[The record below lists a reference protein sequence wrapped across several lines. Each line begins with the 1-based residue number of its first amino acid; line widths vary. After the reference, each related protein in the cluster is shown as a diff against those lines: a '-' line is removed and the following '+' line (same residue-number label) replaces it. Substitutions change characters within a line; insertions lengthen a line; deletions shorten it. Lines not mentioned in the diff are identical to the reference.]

1 MNEANL
7 TRRIFLA
14 LLLGAATGLFSHH
27 ALPPETSGLAA
38 IAWNDWLLNGVV
50 AIVAGL
56 FMALLKMLVV
66 PLVFISLV
74 NGVTASSADM
84 RALGRLGTWTFL
96 LYIATTAAAVTLAL
110 VVATIVAPGAGVL
123 LGTATFT
130 APSAPG
136 VVDMITG
143 LVPSNPIQAFAQ
155 GNLLQVIVFAL
166 LLGIALASI
175 GARAGGIVK
184 LFGEANEL
192 MLALVAI
199 VMRLAPLGV
208 FALVTRVFAAHGIDL
223 FAGLAWY
230 AGTLLA
236 TLALHVALVYV
247 PLLYWLAGVSPRLF
261 FTRMRDV
268 FLVAFSTAS
277 SAATLPVTM
286 RVVETRLGVP
296 NRIASFTLP
305 LGATVNMDGTAIM
318 QGVATCFIA
327 QAYGVDLGVSGYL
340 AVIATATL
348 ASIGT
353 AAVPSAGFITLTMVL
368 AAVGLPFEAIGML
381 LGIDRLLDMART
393 TVNVTGD
400 AVVTLVVARKEGV
413 PPPVAGDAGEIA
425 TRPPAGAGIRG
436 D

>member
-27 ALPPETSGLAA
+27 VLPPDATSALAVTWNGWVLGGV
-38 IAWNDWLLNGVV
+38 IAV
-50 AIVAGL
+50 VAGL

-66 PLVFISLV
+66 PLVFVSLV
-74 NGVTASSADM
+74 NGVAASSADM
-84 RALGRLGTWTFL
+84 RALGRLGARTFV
-96 LYIATTAAAVTLAL
+96 LYLATTAIAVALAL
-110 VVATIVAPGAGVL
+110 VVATLLAPGAGMQ
-123 LGTATFT
+123 LGTGAFT
-130 APSAPG
+130 APPPPSATE
-136 VVDMITG
+136 MITG
-143 LVPSNPIQAFAQ
+143 LVPTNPVQAFAQ
-155 GNLLQVIVFAL
+155 GNLLQVIVFSL
-166 LLGIALASI
+166 LLGVALVSV

-199 VMRLAPLGV
+199 VMRLAPIGV

-223 FAGLAWY
+223 FSGLAWY
-230 AGTLLA
+230 AVTLLA
-236 TLALHVALVYV
+236 TLLLHVVVVYL
-247 PLLYWLAGVSPRLF
+247 PLLRWLADVSPRLF

-268 FLVAFSTAS
+268 LLLAFSTAS

-318 QGVATCFIA
+318 QGVATCFVA
-327 QAYGVDLGVSGYL
+327 QAYGVDLGTSGYL

-353 AAVPSAGFITLTMVL
+353 AAVPSAGFVTLTMVL
-368 AAVGLPFEAIGML
+368 AAVGLPFEAIGIL

-400 AVVTLVVARKEGV
+400 AVVTLVVARMEGL
-413 PPPVAGDAGEIA
+413 PPPVAGDGGD
-425 TRPPAGAGIRG
+425 AGASG
-436 D
+436 DSGRSAA